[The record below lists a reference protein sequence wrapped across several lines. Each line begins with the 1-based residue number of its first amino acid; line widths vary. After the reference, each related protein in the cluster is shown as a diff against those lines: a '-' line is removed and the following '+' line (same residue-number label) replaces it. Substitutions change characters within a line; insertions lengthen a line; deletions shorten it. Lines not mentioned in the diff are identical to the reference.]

1 MQPHQVFIYFC
12 GCSVRVLVDS
22 MLRIPIISTDKGL
35 SSGGFICPVQ
45 STLNLLLLI
54 NIFNP
59 CRKMRGLN
67 PEIKIIII
75 STYFMTAISTVITF
89 VISNKPTQK
98 CQFSYIHKNC
108 NQHTGTLAQQR
119 EHNRFL
125 GCSTKQRII
134 VSDKSIF
141 VSLHNLRRCISR
153 YLVAG
158 EESWRILHSQIWM

>member
-1 MQPHQVFIYFC
+1 MYQKCSNNLFFRIMQPHQVFIYFC
-12 GCSVRVLVDS
+12 GCSVLVLVDS

-75 STYFMTAISTVITF
+75 STYLTFHAASPNHSHCFYLHISGQICFVAICHS
-89 VISNKPTQK
+89 SADNNYQG
-98 CQFSYIHKNC
+98 
-108 NQHTGTLAQQR
+108 TGGYHR
-119 EHNRFL
+119 
-125 GCSTKQRII
+125 RII
-134 VSDKSIF
+134 PK
-141 VSLHNLRRCISR
+141 LNHNTWQHYNI
-153 YLVAG
+153 
-158 EESWRILHSQIWM
+158 